1 MTITQVRAFY
11 LAATL
16 GSFTAAAEYMGLTQ
30 PTVSELVK
38 KIEEAYSVTLFVR
51 GGRRLVLTTAG
62 QTLLPWAR
70 RLLDAEL
77 GADSALTA
85 LNTGEGGTVSFGIL
99 QNASYYLLSDLAT
112 VFHRSYPNVRVRL
125 VGQNSFEVADAVR
138 NGELE
143 AGLLCLP
150 IPAEGLQIRPLM
162 RHEIVWASANPERCT
177 KAMAIADIPKAPLIL
192 YDAHHG
198 WNDPTR
204 HQLAQLAQL
213 HGVTLEPKMEVE
225 SVDAAVSLVASGL
238 GDTIVPKAVAES
250 DTFPAGVYT
259 TRLEEPIY
267 DTFALVQRSNWE
279 LSPIASDL
287 AELAVNM
294 LTSNDAGLGEVLHSP
309 MKSPIADAKA

>member
-1 MTITQVRAFY
+1 MTITQVRAFT

-38 KIEEAYSVTLFVR
+38 KIEESYSITLFVR

-112 VFHRSYPNVRVRL
+112 VFHESYPNVRVRL

-150 IPAEGLQIRPLM
+150 IPAEGLQILPLM
-162 RHEIVWASANPERCT
+162 RHEIVWASADPERCR
-177 KAMAIADIPKAPLIL
+177 KAMAIADIPKEPLIL

-250 DTFPAGVYT
+250 DTFPAEVYT

-267 DTFALVQRSNWE
+267 DTFALVQRTNWE
-279 LSPIASDL
+279 LSPMASHL
-287 AELAVNM
+287 AELAVDM
-294 LTSNDAGLGEVLHSP
+294 LTSNDAGLGEILHP
-309 MKSPIADAKA
+309 RMKSPMEEAKA